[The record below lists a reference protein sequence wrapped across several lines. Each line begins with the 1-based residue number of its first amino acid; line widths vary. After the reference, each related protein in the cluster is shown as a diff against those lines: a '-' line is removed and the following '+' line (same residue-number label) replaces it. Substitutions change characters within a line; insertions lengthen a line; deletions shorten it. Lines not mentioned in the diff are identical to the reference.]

1 MIRTERQA
9 GGPVLQ
15 AAGVSA
21 GYGYGSKSAIVLHD
35 VDLAVSPGHTMGLV
49 GESGSGKSTL
59 AKVLVGQLAP
69 AAGKVLLNG
78 VDITAMSRHD
88 LQAARR
94 TIQLIPQDPYASL
107 DPRMTVGRV
116 LQEAINPNGR
126 RESADSDRVTELL
139 ETVAL
144 DGSAARRLPH
154 EFSGGQRQRIAI
166 ARALAVEP
174 QVIIADEVTSA
185 LDSSVQAEILNLLR
199 SLQEAHGL
207 AYIFVTHDLS
217 IADYMCDELSVLYLG
232 AIVEQGTGDLLR
244 HPDHPYSRL
253 LLDSVPDLH
262 GRFLTDDIEATRATS
277 DEPADP
283 AHPPAGCSFHPRC
296 ARPGRSD
303 LDLAVC
309 AAEVPELTERGDA
322 PNKRHTACHFP
333 LSIDALPRKA

>member
-1 MIRTERQA
+1 MTPTEQVQA
-9 GGPVLQ
+9 PVLQ
-15 AAGVSA
+15 ASGVSA
-21 GYGYGSKSAIVLHD
+21 GYGFGSKSATVLHD
-35 VDLAVSPGHTMGLV
+35 VDLAVAPGRTMGLV

-59 AKVLVGQLAP
+59 AKVLVGQLSP
-69 AAGKVLLNG
+69 SAGEVLLDG
-78 VDITAMSRHD
+78 ADVGSMSRRT
-88 LQAARR
+88 LQSARR

-126 RESADSDRVTELL
+126 PGSGSNSKVGELL

-144 DGSAARRLPH
+144 DRSAAARLPH

-174 QVIIADEVTSA
+174 KVIIADEVTSA

-199 SLQEAHGL
+199 SLQDEQGL

-232 AIVEQGTGDLLR
+232 RIVEQGNSGLLR
-244 HPDHPYSRL
+244 HPNHPYTRL
-253 LLDSVPDLH
+253 LLDSVPDPE
-262 GRFLTDDIEATRATS
+262 GRFLHDDSVAVRGTS

-283 AHPPAGCSFHPRC
+283 AHPPPGCSFHPRC
-296 ARPGRSD
+296 TRPDRTD
-303 LDLAVC
+303 LDLRVC
-309 AAEVPELTERGDA
+309 ANDVPSLLDRGGAAD
-322 PNKRHTACHFP
+322 PRRTACHYP
-333 LSIDALPRKA
+333 LTSNLPTRKG

>member
-1 MIRTERQA
+1 MARSESSTA
-9 GGPVLQ
+9 PVLQ
-15 AAGVSA
+15 ASGVSA
-21 GYGYGSKSAIVLHD
+21 GYGFGSKSATVLHN
-35 VDLAVSPGHTMGLV
+35 VDLAVAPGQTMGLV

-69 AAGKVLLNG
+69 SSGKVLLAG
-78 VDITAMSRHD
+78 SDVASMSRRE

-116 LQEAINPNGR
+116 LQEALNPNGR
-126 RESADSDRVTELL
+126 RNATDSARVTELL

-144 DGSAARRLPH
+144 DGSAASKLPH

-174 QVIIADEVTSA
+174 KVIIADEVTSA

-199 SLQEAHGL
+199 SLQEAQGL

-232 AIVEQGTGDLLR
+232 QIVEQGGSDLLR
-244 HPDHPYSRL
+244 RPNHPYSRL
-253 LLDSVPDLH
+253 LLDSVPDPA
-262 GRFLTDDIEATRATS
+262 GNFLAVDAIAARATS

-283 AHPPAGCSFHPRC
+283 AHPPSGCSYHPRC
-296 ARPGRSD
+296 GRPGRSD
-303 LDLAVC
+303 SDLRVC
-309 AAEVPELTERGDA
+309 ANDVPALVDRGTTAD
-322 PNKRHTACHFP
+322 RRRTACHFP
-333 LSIDALPRKA
+333 LAIDVLPRKV

>member
-1 MIRTERQA
+1 MTQTEQLHA
-9 GGPVLQ
+9 PVLQ
-15 AAGVSA
+15 ASGVSA
-21 GYGYGSKSAIVLHD
+21 GYGFGSKSATVLHD
-35 VDLAVSPGHTMGLV
+35 VDLAVTPGRTMGLV

-59 AKVLVGQLAP
+59 AKVLVGQLFP
-69 AAGKVLLNG
+69 SAGKVLLAG
-78 VDITAMSRHD
+78 ADLGSMSRRA

-126 RESADSDRVTELL
+126 QGSGSSSKVSELL

-144 DGSAARRLPH
+144 DRSAAARLPH

-174 QVIIADEVTSA
+174 KVIIADEVTSA

-199 SLQEAHGL
+199 SLQDAQGL

-232 AIVEQGTGDLLR
+232 RIVEQGSSGLLR
-244 HPDHPYSRL
+244 RPSHPYSRL
-253 LLDSVPDLH
+253 LLDSVPDPEGTFLH
-262 GRFLTDDIEATRATS
+262 DDAVTVRGTS

-283 AHPPAGCSFHPRC
+283 AHPPSGCSFHPRC
-296 ARPGRSD
+296 GRPGRTDSD
-303 LDLAVC
+303 VRVC
-309 AAEVPELTERGDA
+309 ADDVPALIDRGGTAD
-322 PNKRHTACHFP
+322 PRRTACHFP
-333 LSIDALPRKA
+333 LTVGALPRKA

>member
-1 MIRTERQA
+1 MARSEQTLA
-9 GGPVLQ
+9 PVLQ
-15 AAGVSA
+15 ASGVSA
-21 GYGYGSKSAIVLHD
+21 GYGFGSRSATVLHN
-35 VDLAVSPGHTMGLV
+35 VDLAVAPGQTMGLV

-59 AKVLVGQLAP
+59 AKVLVGQLTP
-69 AAGKVLLNG
+69 SVGKVLLAG
-78 VDITAMSRHD
+78 ADVGSLSRRE

-116 LQEAINPNGR
+116 LQEALHPNLR
-126 RESADSDRVTELL
+126 RNASDSSRVTELL

-144 DGSAARRLPH
+144 DGSAANKLPH

-174 QVIIADEVTSA
+174 KVIIADEVTSA

-199 SLQEAHGL
+199 SLQEAQNL

-232 AIVEQGTGDLLR
+232 QIVEHGGSDLLR
-244 HPDHPYSRL
+244 HPNHPYSRL
-253 LLDSVPDLH
+253 LLDSVPDPS
-262 GRFLTDDIEATRATS
+262 GNFLAADAVAVRATS

-283 AHPPAGCSFHPRC
+283 AHPPSGCSFHPRC
-296 ARPGRSD
+296 GRPGRTDSD
-303 LDLAVC
+303 LQMC
-309 AAEVPELTERGDA
+309 ANEVPALVDRGDA
-322 PNKRHTACHFP
+322 VDRRRAACHFP
-333 LSIDALPRKA
+333 LTIDALPRKA

>member
-1 MIRTERQA
+1 MARTEQMLA
-9 GGPVLQ
+9 PVLQ
-15 AAGVSA
+15 ACGVSA
-21 GYGYGSKSAIVLHD
+21 GYGFGSKSATVLHN
-35 VDLAVSPGHTMGLV
+35 VDLAVAPGQTIGLV

-69 AAGKVLLNG
+69 SAGKVLLAG
-78 VDITAMSRHD
+78 ADVGSMSRRE

-116 LQEAINPNGR
+116 LQEALNPNGR
-126 RESADSDRVTELL
+126 RNATDSGRVTALL

-144 DGSAARRLPH
+144 DGSAVSKLPH

-174 QVIIADEVTSA
+174 KVVIADEVTSA

-199 SLQEAHGL
+199 SLQEAQGL

-232 AIVEQGTGDLLR
+232 QIVEQGGSDLLR
-244 HPDHPYSRL
+244 HPNHPYSRL
-253 LLDSVPDLH
+253 LLDSVPDPA
-262 GRFLTDDIEATRATS
+262 GNFLAADAVAVRATS

-283 AHPPAGCSFHPRC
+283 AHPPSGCSFHPRC
-296 ARPGRSD
+296 GRPGRTDSD
-303 LDLAVC
+303 LRVC
-309 AAEVPELTERGDA
+309 ADDIPALLDRGVTA
-322 PNKRHTACHFP
+322 NRRWTACHFP
-333 LSIDALPRKA
+333 LTNDALPRKA